1 MAYTFGAATGDDITW
16 TESASNYG
24 ASARSSLVCGWWYPT
39 TAPTATRCLWSFG
52 ATNRCAIA
60 TTTSEISLFLD
71 RTTDAQHTTSGL
83 GLAVNRWHFIAV
95 LGSFFNTGAVTNY
108 RVWRGVDAET
118 PSLVTVNV
126 TTAGAGNSTGST
138 IATIGNAGSAG
149 TVAFQG
155 NIGRFDFVAAVAA
168 NALCRNSTGLI
179 SAYDEFAI
187 FTQMVIPIWQ
197 GRMPTFYGSGTQSN
211 NGVTHTVVDLDN
223 GAYGRTIRNGGTII
237 TMDRGLTVSGPTVS
251 ANRASISKVGPISQ
265 PDLLRR

>member
-1 MAYTFGAATGDDITW
+1 VAYNFVASTSSDITW

-39 TAPTATRCLWSFG
+39 ALTATRTLWGFG
-52 ATNRCAIA
+52 AVSRCEIA
-60 TTTSEISLFLD
+60 TTTSEINLWLD
-71 RTTDAQHTTSGL
+71 RTTDSQHTTSGL

-95 LGSFFNTGAVTNY
+95 LGSFFNTGVVTNY
-108 RVWRGVDAET
+108 RVWRGVDAEI

-138 IATIGNAGSAG
+138 VATIGNAGALG
-149 TVAFQG
+149 TVAWEG
-155 NIGRFDFVAAVAA
+155 DIGRFDFVTAVTSS
-168 NALCRNSTGLI
+168 ALCRNATGLI
-179 SAYDEFAI
+179 SADDEFAI
-187 FTQMVIPIWQ
+187 FTQLVIPIWQ
-197 GRMPTFYGSGTQSN
+197 GRMPTFYGSGSETN

-223 GAYGRTIRNGGTII
+223 GAYGRTIRNAGSIA

-251 ANRASISKVGPISQ
+251 ANRGPIGQMRPVSW